1 MADDFRTIQFQG
13 KEVRSNQYI
22 QVPNGQAALDSVQQY
37 EVKGLQ
43 TAQQALE
50 RRNALVNNQAQVLD
64 QVTRNNEQLALTQTN
79 ARNETELRNSE
90 MYGRQKLGN
99 EKLESDWALEI
110 QRLNMTNEFEARRQE
125 LAFQEQ
131 ESRSLS
137 RLGEALV
144 SFSGTLATSYAADLK
159 KKRDKDAATGAIRFG
174 LGISAEEEAK
184 AKAKVDLSQQIRL
197 VNQGQGE
204 AFAQALDKQGKPNDA
219 TRVRSSNPNVLYGQS
234 EARIITAASNLGD
247 LLRNTHAEALS
258 SGKLRLGDP
267 EYDVAARLILQ
278 QAAKT
283 FLIEHQLLNENPM
296 LLKKYFFDSY
306 VAESASVMK
315 QANAENRQYVLKSR
329 QLLAEGQGQLA
340 FDKMGTDPNE
350 VTKVVNQ
357 TINLNGANVEE
368 GLTTLFKNTSLLVS
382 SRSNRAPLDNLMK
395 DPRMQFLQ
403 GEYAKVID
411 TYQERGAALVDKQ
424 NREQSES
431 IFGAFQAAMTS
442 ANADQVP
449 ALKQQYSG
457 LLQTLP
463 AQYSGPLLER
473 ISKYKIADAGVVRNT
488 IDAITEYTPI
498 AQIPAAIAQLKAK
511 GGLPNS
517 VIKELDDLQAKY
529 AKALSPGI
537 QQLLEQ
543 AKRSIV
549 SAQPAAQGAGKGMN
563 VGYKE
568 GLDAVI
574 KNRQDELERRTKIA
588 AMRPGFSEDGYRRWL
603 QESNQDLL
611 KDPIKADQY
620 GRFPELTKGLRQNPT
635 SSTIPLILNKG
646 QKYAYFTD
654 PSARKRVL
662 KGEFGWIN
670 GEKSILLTPL
680 EVFEADLDH
689 SEGKPWSP
697 LIKQLAARAR
707 QTPEAFVTIQARNL
721 GGKGSLTPP
730 KDIRT
735 TPRYIQGTNNGA
747 RVEYSFAHSTALSA
761 GFSDRGAK
769 WFAQSMLDESSGNPN
784 KVHDD
789 GTGFGLFGHRLSR
802 KDALVKYAAA
812 QGLPVN
818 DPVVQM
824 NFTVNEIKTRY
835 RTIWDVLRSANPTTN
850 QLVTASKKY
859 FRYHKSLHGQ
869 RQTSLINRLG
879 SN

>member
-22 QVPNGQAALDSVQQY
+22 QVPSGQNALDSVQQY
-37 EVKGLQ
+37 EARGLQ

-79 ARNETELRNSE
+79 ARNEAELRNSE

-125 LAFQEQ
+125 LAFKEQ

-137 RLGEALV
+137 RLGEALI
-144 SFSGTLATSYAADLK
+144 SFSGTLATSYATDLK
-159 KKRDKDAATGAIRFG
+159 KKRDSDAATGL
-174 LGISAEEEAK
+174 LGDIFNVSDAEIS
-184 AKAKVDLSQQIRL
+184 KAKVDFSQQTRL

-204 AFAQALDKQGKPNDA
+204 LFAQSLDKNGKPNDA
-219 TRVRSSNPNVLYGQS
+219 ARVRASNPNVLYGKS
-234 EARIITAASNLGD
+234 EARILTAANGIGD
-247 LLRNTHAEALS
+247 LLRNALAEAKS
-258 SGKLRLGDP
+258 SGKLVLGDP
-267 EYDVAARLILQ
+267 EYDVAARSILQ
-278 QAAKT
+278 QATKT
-283 FLIEHQLLNENPM
+283 YLIQQNLLGENPM
-296 LLKKYFFDSY
+296 LLKKYFAESY
-306 VAESASVMK
+306 ISESASVMK
-315 QANAENRQYVLKSR
+315 QSNAENRQYVLTSR
-329 QLLAEGQGQLA
+329 KLLAEGQGQLA
-340 FDKMGTDPNE
+340 FEKMGSDPNE

-368 GLTTLFKNTSLLVS
+368 GLSTLFKNTSLLAS
-382 SRSNRAPLDNLMK
+382 SKGNRAPLDNLMK
-395 DPRMQFLQ
+395 DPNMQFLQ
-403 GEYAKVID
+403 GEYSKWVEN
-411 TYQERGAALVDKQ
+411 YQEKGAAAVDKQ

-442 ANADQVP
+442 ANPDQVP

-473 ISKYKIADAGVVRNT
+473 VSRYKIADAGVVRNT

-529 AKALSPGI
+529 AKALTPGAT
-537 QQLLEQ
+537 QLLEQ
-543 AKRSIV
+543 AQRSIV
-549 SAQPAAQGAGKGMN
+549 NAQPAAQGAGKGMN

-574 KNRQDELERRTKIA
+574 KNRQDELERRTKVYWS
-588 AMRPGFSEDGYRRWL
+588 RPGASEDGYKRWL

-611 KDPIKADQY
+611 KDPIKADNY
-620 GRFPELTKGLRQNPT
+620 GRFPELTKGLQQNP
-635 SSTIPLILNKG
+635 SSSRVPIILNKG
-646 QKYAYFTD
+646 QQFAYYTE

-680 EVFEADLDH
+680 EVQEADLDH

-697 LIKQLAARAR
+697 LIEQLATRAR
-707 QTPEAFVTIQARNL
+707 QSPEAFVTIQARNL
-721 GGKGSLTPP
+721 GGKGALTPP
-730 KDIRT
+730 KNIRT

-769 WFAQSMLDESSGNPN
+769 WFAQSMLDESSGDPN
-784 KVHDD
+784 KVHDS

-802 KDALVKYAAA
+802 KDALVKYAAT
-812 QGLPVN
+812 QGLPAN

-824 NFTVNEIKTRY
+824 NFTINEIKTSY
-835 RTIWDVLRSANPTTN
+835 RTIWDTLRAANPTTN
-850 QLVTASKKY
+850 QLITASQDY
-859 FRYHKSLHGQ
+859 FRYHKSLYDQ